1 MPIADLQ
8 RAVEAYQEG
17 RLSQRSLLHYVKWE
31 TAVSDRNT
39 VSTFL
44 AQLQDNRNLDSNL
57 VDEVTRTYAENV
69 QHWVFPEEP
78 ELSKALPDAVEC
90 TFPELIQSFHRAR
103 GVLRHV
109 GNMLVGVNVRLNLRS
124 THRNVGEA
132 LRLVMDELALLER
145 ACEHVGTGTLLAPE
159 FPGEED
165 LGRPSWSTSG
175 GAPLS
180 PRQIVGLAELGQRR
194 PESTVSYEDGISRHP
209 APPQLVTEQIQA
221 AERQRISAERNQKL
235 EQETTKAMSMS
246 CPRCFSAPG
255 ALCRS
260 KAGKETTMH
269 QGRYPA
275 AS

>member
-1 MPIADLQ
+1 MPLARMLG
-8 RAVEAYQEG
+8 AVEACQEG
-17 RLSQRSLLHYVKWE
+17 RLSQRSLLHFVKWE
-31 TAVSDRNT
+31 TAVSDHHT

-44 AQLQDNRNLDSNL
+44 AEVQNNRNLDSNL

-69 QHWVFPEEP
+69 RHWVFPEEP
-78 ELSKALPDAVEC
+78 DLSKALPDAVEC
-90 TFPELIQSFHRAR
+90 TFPELVQSFHRAR

-109 GNMLVGVNVRLNLRS
+109 RNMLVGVNVRLNLRS
-124 THRNVGEA
+124 THGTMGEA
-132 LRLVMDELALLER
+132 LRLVVDELALLER

-165 LGRPSWSTSG
+165 LGRPSWSSSG

-180 PRQIVGLAELGQRR
+180 PRQIVALADLGQKC
-194 PESTVSYEDGISRHP
+194 PEFTVSYEDGIGRHS
-209 APPQLVTEQIQA
+209 APPQLVSEQIRA

-235 EQETTKAMSMS
+235 EEERTKAMSMS

-255 ALCRS
+255 VLCRS
-260 KAGKETTMH
+260 RAGKETTMH

-275 AS
+275 VS